1 MFPKEKLSKKKDNF
15 TIISNNC
22 WGGKIYNSYGMS
34 YMSPTIGMVIYPKDF
49 FLFMRKFNEYIKEQ
63 LVFIEPK
70 ESKWLNSYQ
79 KCNVTYPIVKLNDI
93 ELHFLHYK
101 SREEAKEKWTR
112 RCERINKDCFFLI

>member
-22 WGGKIYNSYGMS
+22 WGGKIYNSYGMP

-79 KCNVTYPIVKLNDI
+79 KI
-93 ELHFLHYK
+93 YK
-101 SREEAKEKWTR
+101 
-112 RCERINKDCFFLI
+112 